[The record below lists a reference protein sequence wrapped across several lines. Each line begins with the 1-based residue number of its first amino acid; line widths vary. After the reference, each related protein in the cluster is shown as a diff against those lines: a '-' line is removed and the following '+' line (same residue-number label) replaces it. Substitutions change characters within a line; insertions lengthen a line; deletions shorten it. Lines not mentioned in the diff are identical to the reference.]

1 MVLIKSMNRE
11 TVLQRVSAFLMIM
24 GNIIRTLTWR
34 MNMRVRI
41 KRQETASS
49 KPYWQEFNYDRED
62 DKTVPGEIATAR
74 DVER

>member
-1 MVLIKSMNRE
+1 
-11 TVLQRVSAFLMIM
+11 
-24 GNIIRTLTWR
+24 
-34 MNMRVRI
+34 MRVRI

-49 KPYWQEFNYDRED
+49 KPYDRED